1 MFGGTP
7 MKRWGFAW
15 LPVALATVALSASSA
30 SALEFHGYFRTGI
43 ASSLEGGS
51 ESCFQLPGAGAKYRL
66 GNECETYGE
75 VQFDEDV
82 FKGDGGAEFKVHSMF
97 GFKTGGGLDFE
108 ELGDN
113 DLQSDKNEF
122 ALRQLWGEATGIFGG
137 GLRES
142 RVWLGKRYYQ
152 RHDIHI
158 NDFFYWNNSGPGVG
172 WENIDLGL
180 GKLSVAIRRDKVDS
194 DETTTVTQMQSFDVR
209 LGNIRVNPNGALEV
223 GVDLRRADDSD
234 AGPKLEDG
242 FAVTVQHFQDKLLG
256 GFNKLAFQWGTDAGI
271 GFGAPQFIPDGAGA
285 DRWRVVEQLTW
296 NVGNLTG
303 QVAALWEHTEVDAA
317 VGPDP
322 EQDWY
327 SIGVRPIFHFSNYFN
342 IALEYGFDMVDPKN
356 VPAAGTSNLHKITLA
371 PQISAGNK
379 FFSRPVF
386 RFYVTHAIWDGDAQA
401 QGIFPVGN
409 PFADDKDG
417 TVIGFQ
423 FESWW

>member
-43 ASSLEGGS
+43 ASVLEGGS

-75 VQFDEDV
+75 VQFDENV
-82 FKGDGGAEFKVHSMF
+82 FKGDDGAEFKVHSMF
-97 GFKTGGGLDFE
+97 GFKTGGGADFE
-108 ELGDN
+108 ELGGDADDPDAGN
-113 DLQSDKNEF
+113 NEI
-122 ALRQLWGEATGIFGG
+122 ALRQLWGEATGLFGG
-137 GLRES
+137 ALRES
-142 RVWLGKRYYQ
+142 RVWAGKRYYQ

-194 DETTTVTQMQSFDVR
+194 DETTTVSQQQSFDAR

-223 GVDLRRADDSD
+223 GVDYRRADDAD
-234 AGPKLEDG
+234 GAPDLEDG
-242 FAVTVQHFQDKLLG
+242 VGFTVQHFQDKLLG
-256 GFNKLAFQWGTDAGI
+256 GFNKLAFQYGIDAGVN
-271 GFGAPQFIPDGAGA
+271 FGGSVFATTGG
-285 DRWRVVEQLTW
+285 DRWRIIEQLTW
-296 NVGNLTG
+296 NLGNITG
-303 QVAALWEHTEVDAA
+303 QLAALWEHTEPDA
-317 VGPDP
+317 GP

-327 SIGVRPIFHFSNYFN
+327 SAGVRPIFHFTDYFN
-342 IALEYGFDMVDPKN
+342 IALEYGFDMVDPQG
-356 VPAAGTSNLHKITLA
+356 AGTRNLHKITLA
-371 PQISAGNK
+371 PQISAGRT

-401 QGIFPVGN
+401 AGIFPVGH
-409 PFADDKDG
+409 PFRDDKDG
-417 TVIGFQ
+417 TVLGFQ